1 MNRQP
6 IFTSPRDRLLW
17 QIIREI
23 RGLYLADLAAV
34 LKYAQAL
41 AAKRIK
47 ATAQLQQQLHHSHHD
62 DDPHGA

>member
-17 QIIREI
+17 QILREI
-23 RGLYLADLAAV
+23 RSLYLADLAAV

-41 AAKRIK
+41 AAKRIE
-47 ATAQLQQQLHHSHHD
+47 ATAKLQRQLHHSPHH